1 MALPPQPVQQV
12 LVFSRLRNAVSF
24 PHSLQRDFVNRTGRP
39 HELQPTPTDV
49 SVVLRASAQIGE
61 GPVWDARTQRLY
73 WVDIIGQQLH
83 VFNPQDGTNTSHTCP
98 DIVTSVSP
106 RAAGGLLLTLRR
118 SFVFFDEA
126 TGRFDTVAEVEP
138 DMPGNRF
145 NDGKTDRRGR
155 HWAGTMGDV
164 DWNHPIGNL
173 YRFGPDR
180 RPVRVAERIR
190 CSNGIAWSPDDR
202 TMYFCESFAYVIQAY
217 DFDSVS
223 GEIEN
228 RRTFAMVDA
237 GSGSFPDGITVDGD
251 GFVWCAQPT
260 SALRATAGKP
270 VFGRI
275 VRYDPAGRIERIIAL
290 PVSRG
295 TSVMFGGPDLST
307 LYVTTM
313 RTTLDE
319 QQLVEEPLA
328 GCLLAIAPGVR
339 GLAETPFAG

>member
-1 MALPPQPVQQV
+1 M
-12 LVFSRLRNAVSF
+12 
-24 PHSLQRDFVNRTGRP
+24 NRTGRP
-39 HELQPTPTDV
+39 HEVTPTPTEV

-73 WVDIIGQQLH
+73 WVDIVGQQLH
-83 VFNPQDGTNTSHTCP
+83 VFNPADGTNTTYTCP

-106 RAAGGLLLTLRR
+106 RAAGGVLLTLRR
-118 SFVFFDEA
+118 SFVLFDEA
-126 TGRFDTVAEVEP
+126 TGRFDTIAEVEP

-180 RPVRVAERIR
+180 RPVRVAEHIR

-202 TMYFCESFAYVIQAY
+202 TMYFCESFAYVIHAY
-217 DFDSVS
+217 DFDAVTGS
-223 GEIEN
+223 IEN
-228 RRTFAMVDA
+228 RRTFATVDPA
-237 GSGSFPDGITVDGD
+237 SFPDGITVDAD
-251 GFVWCAQPT
+251 GFLWCAQP
-260 SALRATAGKP
+260 
-270 VFGRI
+270 VFGRL
-275 VRYDPAGRIERIIAL
+275 VRYDPAGKIERIIEL

-295 TSVMFGGPDLST
+295 TSLMFGGPDLAT
-307 LYVTTM
+307 LYITTM

-319 QQLVEEPLA
+319 QQLAEEPLA
-328 GCLLAIAPGVR
+328 GSLLAITPAVK

>member
-1 MALPPQPVQQV
+1 M
-12 LVFSRLRNAVSF
+12 
-24 PHSLQRDFVNRTGRP
+24 NRTGRS

-73 WVDIIGQQLH
+73 WVDIVGQELH
-83 VFNPQDGTNTSHTCP
+83 VFNPADGTDKAHSCP
-98 DIVTSVSP
+98 EIVTSVSP
-106 RAAGGLLLTLRR
+106 RAGGGVLVTLRR
-118 SFVFFDEA
+118 SFALFDAA
-126 TGRFDTVAEVEP
+126 TGRFDAIADVES

-180 RPVRVAERIR
+180 KPVRVAEKIC

-202 TMYFCESFAYVIQAY
+202 TMYFCESFAYVIHAY
-217 DFDSVS
+217 DFDAVS
-223 GEIEN
+223 GGIEN
-228 RRTFAMVDA
+228 RRTFATVDA
-237 GSGSFPDGITVDGD
+237 ASGSFPDGITVDAD
-251 GFVWCAQPT
+251 GFLWCAQ
-260 SALRATAGKP
+260 P

-275 VRYDPAGRIERIIAL
+275 VRYDPAGRIERIIEL

-295 TSVMFGGPDLST
+295 TSVMFGGSDLST
-307 LYVTTM
+307 LYITTM

-319 QQLVEEPLA
+319 RQLSEEPLA
-328 GCLLAIAPGVR
+328 GSLLAITPGVK

>member
-1 MALPPQPVQQV
+1 
-12 LVFSRLRNAVSF
+12 
-24 PHSLQRDFVNRTGRP
+24 
-39 HELQPTPTDV
+39 
-49 SVVLRASAQIGE
+49 VVLRASAQIGE
-61 GPVWDARTQRLY
+61 GPVWDARAERLY
-73 WVDIIGQQLH
+73 WVDIAGQELH
-83 VFNPQDGTNTSHTCP
+83 VFNPADGTDTTRACP
-98 DIVTSVSP
+98 EIVTSVSP
-106 RAAGGLLLTLRR
+106 RAAGGVLLTLRR
-118 SFVFFDEA
+118 SFALFDEA
-126 TGRFDTVAEVEP
+126 TGRFDIIADVEA

-180 RPVRVAERIR
+180 RPVRVAEKIC

-202 TMYFCESFAYVIQAY
+202 TMYFCESFAYVIHAY
-217 DFDSVS
+217 DFDAVT

-228 RRTFAMVDA
+228 RRTFATVDPV
-237 GSGSFPDGITVDGD
+237 SFPDGITIDAD
-251 GFVWCAQPT
+251 GFLWCAQ
-260 SALRATAGKP
+260 P

-275 VRYDPAGRIERIIAL
+275 VRYDPAGRIERIIEL

-319 QQLVEEPLA
+319 RQLSEEPLA

>member
-1 MALPPQPVQQV
+1 M
-12 LVFSRLRNAVSF
+12 
-24 PHSLQRDFVNRTGRP
+24 NRTGRQ
-39 HELQPTPTDV
+39 HEIKPTPTEV

-73 WVDIIGQQLH
+73 SVDIVGQELH
-83 VFNPQDGTNTSHTCP
+83 VFNPADGSDTTHSCP
-98 DIVTSVSP
+98 EIVTSVSP
-106 RAAGGLLLTLRR
+106 RAAGGVLLTLRR
-118 SFVFFDEA
+118 SFALFDE
-126 TGRFDTVAEVEP
+126 TTKRFEIIAGVEP

-180 RPVRVAERIR
+180 RPVRVDEKIC

-202 TMYFCESFAYVIQAY
+202 TMYFCESFAHVIHAY
-217 DFDSVS
+217 DFDADT
-223 GEIEN
+223 GEIDN
-228 RRTFAMVDA
+228 RRTFATVDKV
-237 GSGSFPDGITVDGD
+237 SFPDGITVDAD
-251 GFVWCAQPT
+251 GFLWCAQ
-260 SALRATAGKP
+260 P

-275 VRYDPAGRIERIIAL
+275 VRYDPSGRIERIIEL

-295 TSVMFGGPDLST
+295 TSVMFGGSDLST
-307 LYVTTM
+307 LYITTM

-319 QQLVEEPLA
+319 KQLSEEPLA
-328 GCLLAIAPGVR
+328 GSLLAITPGVK
-339 GLAETPFAG
+339 GLAEIPFAG